1 MSNIAN
7 IKAKIEALKSG
18 EKWLW
23 PEDYGKALVWR
34 CENKL
39 FLFEIPIYKLFLF
52 EIPIFGGEP
61 MYHNDYDFSDTDINK
76 LIFEVESWT

>member
-23 PEDYGKALVWR
+23 PESDYGKALAWR
-34 CENKL
+34 CEN
-39 FLFEIPIYKLFLF
+39 KLFLF